1 MRIINNQSMWPEWL
15 DTLNSHTQ
23 QIRSVYERYPK
34 DISHTAL
41 PQHVCRYNEH
51 LGIMPYAKTA
61 SCLLQ
66 CDQSRFALPSR
77 FGSWHRSRCS
87 ATGSRPRNRSGSENL
102 TLAIQ
107 SPYSIPW
114 RHGNTACHTPR
125 HVGTAPARSA
135 SLYSGTG
142 SACGGIGGHGAGVT
156 RAQPRLAG
164 AAEPDLAELPPPT
177 IKRPAPQRAATP
189 SSESAPSRRSTGAP
203 WPYA

>member
-1 MRIINNQSMWPEWL
+1 MGLWSPYDWMSCCFGNALECGRGFWTEL
-15 DTLNSHTQ
+15 TAHRQ
-23 QIRSVYERYPK
+23 QFC
-34 DISHTAL
+34 L
-41 PQHVCRYNEH
+41 EH
-51 LGIMPYAKTA
+51 GRLIHGRMV
-61 SCLLQ
+61 LLQ
-66 CDQSRFALPSR
+66 PTLP
-77 FGSWHRSRCS
+77 FGLLCRGGR
-87 ATGSRPRNRSGSENL
+87 RERNRSGSENL

-107 SPYSIPW
+107 SPHSIPY

-164 AAEPDLAELPPPT
+164 AAEPDLAELLPPT

-189 SSESAPSRRSTGAP
+189 SSEYTPSWWSTGP
-203 WPYA
+203 SWPYPHPCACGRSR